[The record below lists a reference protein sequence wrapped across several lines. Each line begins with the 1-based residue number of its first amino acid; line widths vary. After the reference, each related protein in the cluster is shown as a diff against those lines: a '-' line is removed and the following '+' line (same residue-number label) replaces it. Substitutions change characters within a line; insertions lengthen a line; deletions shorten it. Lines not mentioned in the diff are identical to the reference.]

1 MSTLYECPT
10 RVDLP
15 AYTYSI
21 QLDGSLFNLSF
32 TYNDR
37 MDRWMISIADTSGN
51 ILIGEVPV
59 IVNYPLFD
67 RYKVAGLPLGTL
79 FAFDTANTNT
89 DPTRY
94 DLGDRVRL
102 YYQSAA

>member
-1 MSTLYECPT
+1 MTVYECPT
-10 RVDLP
+10 FVDLP

-21 QLDGSLFNLSF
+21 QLDGTTYQLTY

-37 MDRWMISIADTSGN
+37 MSRWMISIADNAGN
-51 ILIGEVPV
+51 VLVGEVPV

-79 FAFDTANTNT
+79 FAYDTLNTNA

-94 DLGDRVRL
+94 ELGDRVRI
-102 YYQSAA
+102 YYQSAS

>member
-1 MSTLYECPT
+1 MSLFECPT

-15 AYTYSI
+15 AYGYQV
-21 QLDGSLFNLSF
+21 QLDGITYGLNF

-37 MDRWMISIADTSGN
+37 MSRWMISISDSSGN
-51 ILIGEVPV
+51 LLVGEVPV

-67 RYKVAGLPLGTL
+67 RYKVTGLPAGTL
-79 FAFDTANTNT
+79 FAFDTANTNA

-94 DLGDRVRL
+94 ELGDRVRL
-102 YYQSAA
+102 YYQSVA

>member
-1 MSTLYECPT
+1 MTISECLT

-15 AYTYSI
+15 AYNYI
-21 QLDGSLFNLSF
+21 VQLDGVQFQLTF

-37 MDRWMISIADTSGN
+37 MSKWFLAIADASGN
-51 ILIGEVPV
+51 PLVAEVPV
-59 IVNYPLFD
+59 QVNYPMFD
-67 RYKVAGLPLGTL
+67 RYKVAGLPAGTL

-94 DLGDRVRL
+94 ELGDRVRL
-102 YYQSAA
+102 YYQSAS

>member
-1 MSTLYECPT
+1 MSYFECPT

-15 AYTYSI
+15 AYSYQV
-21 QLDGSLFNLSF
+21 QLDGITFGLAF

-37 MDRWMISIADTSGN
+37 MEKWMLSISDASGN
-51 ILIGEVPV
+51 LLVGEVPV
-59 IVNYPLFD
+59 QVNYPLFD
-67 RYKVAGLPLGTL
+67 RYKVAGLPAGTL
-79 FAFDTANTNT
+79 FAYDTANTNT

-94 DLGDRVRL
+94 ELGDRVRL